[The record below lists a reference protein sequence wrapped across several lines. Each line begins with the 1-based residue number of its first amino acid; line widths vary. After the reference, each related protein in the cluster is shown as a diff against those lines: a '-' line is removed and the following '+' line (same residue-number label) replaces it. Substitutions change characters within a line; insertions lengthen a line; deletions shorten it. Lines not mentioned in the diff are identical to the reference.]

1 MSNPAKL
8 LHEQLNNWDG
18 SPSKTASAARDLNN
32 GEGWATIRV
41 AMQLLLDTEELMDR
55 VEQDGPDL
63 STQRKYLKTWTAMV
77 IAHPDGWNSAGN
89 HSISRTALDALSMTA
104 TVLDTYVPK
113 FEAGGDE
120 KLRQFLEVIDQKLGR
135 DDSCLAQHAK
145 RVVAHIR
152 KLLID
157 WEMFGEFRIVDAL
170 GDLKR
175 ILDALAELK
184 PEDPFWRNAAKATWA
199 WFKKDL
205 ATALAAGIAVN
216 ALTSGAAE
224 VSEIVSS
231 EMAALTASDTQSGDG
246 SELE

>member
-8 LHEQLNNWDG
+8 LHEQLEKWKNFPTKDARSVRGLNSGDG
-18 SPSKTASAARDLNN
+18 WPST
-32 GEGWATIRV
+32 RV

-55 VEQDGPDL
+55 VEGDGIDL
-63 STQRKYLKTWTAMV
+63 STQRKYLNTWTAMV
-77 IAHPDGWNSAGN
+77 IAYPEGWNSSGH
-89 HSISRTALDALSMTA
+89 HSIDQNSLDALSMTA
-104 TVLDTYVPK
+104 TYLDTYVPK
-113 FEAGGDE
+113 FESGGDE
-120 KLRQFLEVIDQKLGR
+120 NLRQFLEVINRKLKE
-135 DDSCLAQHAK
+135 DDSYLAQHAK
-145 RVVAHIR
+145 RVVAHLM
-152 KLLID
+152 KLLIE
-157 WEMFGEFRIVDAL
+157 WEVFGEFRIVDAL
-170 GDLKR
+170 ADLQR

-216 ALTSGAAE
+216 ALTSGAAD

-231 EMAALTASDTQSGDG
+231 EMAALTASDVQSGDG